1 MFSKL
6 ALRALPDHF
15 KPDSIYI
22 HYPMTIP
29 SENRKIMR
37 DLGRE
42 LDYSWDRPRYI
53 PPRVNLTSYAG
64 AKYLLEHGQEFNVT
78 WGEALGFLMGK
89 QRDLIIVTFMFLDF
103 TNFSLGKGGLDF
115 MLSGDSKFHSQQKKT
130 MGKALYRE
138 NWHQNIKDFYEETT
152 LKLLHKKSY
161 RLGGRNMVDITRE

>member
-53 PPRVNLTSYAG
+53 PPRVNLTSYVG

-78 WGEALGFLMGK
+78 WGEALGFLM
-89 QRDLIIVTFMFLDF
+89 
-103 TNFSLGKGGLDF
+103 GKGGLDF

>member
-6 ALRALPDHF
+6 ALRALPDYF

-22 HYPMTIP
+22 HYPMTVP

-42 LDYSWDRPRYI
+42 LDYSWDRPTFI
-53 PPRVNLTSYAG
+53 PPRVNLTSYVG
-64 AKYLLEHGQEFNVT
+64 AKYLLERGQQFNVT
-78 WGEALGFLMGK
+78 WGEALGFLM
-89 QRDLIIVTFMFLDF
+89 
-103 TNFSLGKGGLDF
+103 GKGGLDF
-115 MLSGDSKFHSQQKKT
+115 MLSGDSKFHSQQNKT

-152 LKLLHKKSY
+152 LKLLHQKSFK
-161 RLGGRNMVDITRE
+161 LAGTNMVDITRE